1 VRGYNVMQGYFE
13 DQAATDAAID
23 AEGWLHTGDIGRLDG
38 DGYLQVTDRL
48 KDMYISG
55 GFNCYPAEI
64 ERIIAEHP
72 GVAQVAVIGV
82 PDERMG
88 EVGCA
93 YIVPRPDITLAPDDM
108 LAWCRAR
115 MANYKAPRQIVI
127 STALPTNASGKVL
140 KGELRM
146 LPAP

>member
-1 VRGYNVMQGYFE
+1 MQGYFE
-13 DQAATDAAID
+13 DPAATQAAID
-23 AEGWLHTGDIGRLDG
+23 ADGWLHTGDVGRLDA
-38 DGYLQVTDRL
+38 DGYLQITDRL

-82 PDERMG
+82 PDERLG

-93 YIVPRPDITLAPDDM
+93 CIVPRPGISVVSDEL
-108 LAWCRAR
+108 LAWCRTC
-115 MANYKAPRQIVI
+115 MANYKVPREIVI
-127 STALPTNASGKVL
+127 CANLPTNASGKIL
-140 KGELRM
+140 KGELRQTHG
-146 LPAP
+146 ARHASQ